1 VVVGDDLASYL
12 DKTHKHGLET
22 KDLKALEE
30 RYKDIPANIPAT
42 APMVNKQIWDKL
54 PKPIKDGD
62 KRDKAIQSL
71 GVTALC
77 PLLDVIDT
85 LTEAVSQN
93 KAIQPE
99 EAEALLKKTVDSANL
114 LTLENRMVSLNRRE
128 RIKPSLAPKFG
139 KLCSE
144 ENPIGQTQLFGE
156 NLEERVKTLNE
167 EKDIN
172 IMKASPSTSS
182 GHQGRS
188 PRYKPYELP
197 ARRYGSSG
205 AGAGPSYGNLTKVKQ
220 ALSRL
225 PFLGRLPASSS
236 NYTPRRQQQQQRQGQ
251 KKASPAR
258 RPYHQR
264 R

>member
-71 GVTALC
+71 GVTTLC

-99 EAEALLKKTVDSANL
+99 EAEALLKKDS
-114 LTLENRMVSLNRRE
+114 RQRKSLDPG
-128 RIKPSLAPKFG
+128 KPNG
-139 KLCSE
+139 QSE
-144 ENPIGQTQLFGE
+144 QA
-156 NLEERVKTLNE
+156 R
-167 EKDIN
+167 KD
-172 IMKASPSTSS
+172 
-182 GHQGRS
+182 
-188 PRYKPYELP
+188 
-197 ARRYGSSG
+197 
-205 AGAGPSYGNLTKVKQ
+205 
-220 ALSRL
+220 
-225 PFLGRLPASSS
+225 
-236 NYTPRRQQQQQRQGQ
+236 
-251 KKASPAR
+251 
-258 RPYHQR
+258 
-264 R
+264 